1 MVIQKISPDLLAD
14 SLSYVVAAMKL
25 IEEYNQ
31 YCGIIKSGLRLQL
44 YLKKSCKV
52 DQSINKRTI
61 ISVNGRPKIAF
72 LF

>member
-1 MVIQKISPDLLAD
+1 MVIQKISSDLLAD

-44 YLKKSCKV
+44 YLKKSRKV

-61 ISVNGRPKIAF
+61 ISVNGRPKIAY

>member
-25 IEEYNQ
+25 IDEYNQ
-31 YCGIIKSGLRLQL
+31 YCGIIKSGLQLQL
-44 YLKKSCKV
+44 YLKKSRKV

-61 ISVNGRPKIAF
+61 ISINGRPKIAF